1 MHYYPHHIGD
11 FIRDTSRLNDSQCMA
26 YLRLMWLYYE
36 NEEPLLDNIELLAFK
51 IGSDKD
57 TVAMLLQCYF
67 DANAMR
73 WHHNRIDK
81 VLEEYKSKSDKA
93 RNSAKTRWNNA
104 NAMRTHSE
112 GNANHKP
119 ITNNHIKNIGR
130 GSRLPQDW
138 IIPEDYIKFCHEE
151 RPDLIAEDVALQF
164 KDYWISVAGAKGVK
178 TDWFATW
185 RNWVRR
191 QDVAKSKFKNKGS
204 LMSDAQ
210 FEDWLTPKGVEH
222 ARIG

>member
-119 ITNNHIKNIGR
+119 ITNNHTKNIGR

-151 RPDLIAEDVALQF
+151 RPDLIPEDVAAQF
-164 KDYWISVAGAKGVK
+164 KDYWISVSGAKGVK